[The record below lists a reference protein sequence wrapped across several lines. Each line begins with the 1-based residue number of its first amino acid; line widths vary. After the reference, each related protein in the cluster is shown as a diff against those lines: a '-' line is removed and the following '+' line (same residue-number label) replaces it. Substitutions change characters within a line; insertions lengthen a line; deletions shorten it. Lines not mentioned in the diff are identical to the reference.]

1 MVNYPGRSSGSWF
14 VLLPVPSH
22 PQTGQWRWRV
32 SSPFTAA
39 GPRGIR
45 TLFPYPEIINVWW
58 HSRRQGQF
66 LSSSLM
72 CGHPRPAAMAA
83 QRPLTTAGNITTF
96 QFLQRHGVCVIVCKG
111 WQLGGVSA
119 RVICGRTPVDSTYY
133 P

>member
-22 PQTGQWRWRV
+22 PSNRTVALAG

-39 GPRGIR
+39 GPRGIH
-45 TLFPYPEIINVWW
+45 TLFPYPEIINVRW

-72 CGHPRPAAMAA
+72 CRHPCPAAMAT
-83 QRPLTTAGNITTF
+83 QPLLTTVGNITIF

-111 WQLGGVSA
+111 
-119 RVICGRTPVDSTYY
+119 
-133 P
+133 